1 MKKYSML
8 LKSIKI
14 VFGTILLFIVGVN
27 IYSIIMQIKNKD
39 VMPMPFGIGMAVVL
53 SGSMEPVLSID
64 DLIVVKNDNNFRVGD
79 VIVYQN
85 NNRLVVHRIITI
97 NDEEIITKG
106 DANDAEDKPILKEN
120 IKGKLVYHLE
130 GFGKYVN
137 FIKTPLGIGCVLIIT
152 ILLFF
157 VTRDKKEEIELD
169 DNNLLEKKDNLVKEK
184 DKVLEEEIEIL

>member
-1 MKKYSML
+1 MKKCSML
-8 LKSIKI
+8 LKLIKI
-14 VFGTILLFIVGVN
+14 SFGTILVFIVGVN
-27 IYSIIMQIKNKD
+27 LYSIVMQIKNKD

-64 DLIVVKNDNNFRVGD
+64 DLIIVKSDNNFRVGD

-85 NNRLVVHRIITI
+85 NNRLVVHRIVSI

-106 DANDAEDKPILKEN
+106 DANDAEDKPILVEN
-120 IKGKLVYHLE
+120 VKGKLVYHLE

-137 FIKTPLGIGCVLIIT
+137 FVKTPLGIGCVFIIT

-157 VTRDKKEEIELD
+157 VTRDKKEENEVEENI
-169 DNNLLEKKDNLVKEK
+169 LLEKKDVLPK
-184 DKVLEEEIEIL
+184 DEVLEEEIEIL